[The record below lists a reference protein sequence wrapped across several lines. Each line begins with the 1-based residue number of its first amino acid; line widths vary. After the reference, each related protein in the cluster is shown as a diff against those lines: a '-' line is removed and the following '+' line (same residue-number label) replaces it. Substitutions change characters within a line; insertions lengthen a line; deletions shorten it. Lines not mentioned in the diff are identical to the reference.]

1 MGKLSGQRLEIHHDK
16 GKSQIPVYT
25 NLSETDMTIAVI
37 PSRYGSSRFEGK
49 PLALVYGKP
58 MIQRVYEQT
67 QKSKAVSKTIVATDD
82 ERIFKTVEHF
92 GGIAVMTSDECRSG
106 TDRVAQ
112 AADILNLGADD
123 IIVNIQGDQPV
134 FNPLTIDE
142 MISPFSHDPA
152 LVMST
157 LAFKIKDEREITDP
171 KDVKVT
177 FDNNGFALYFS
188 RAQIP
193 YPRDLE
199 TKADFYKHLG
209 FYAYKKSFLD
219 TLVTLPTGT
228 CEHIEK
234 LEQLRVLEF
243 GYRIKVVITQYDSPE
258 IDLPCDIKR
267 IEAKLLHS

>member
-1 MGKLSGQRLEIHHDK
+1 
-16 GKSQIPVYT
+16 
-25 NLSETDMTIAVI
+25 MTIAII

-49 PLALVYGKP
+49 PLALVAGIS
-58 MIQRVYEQT
+58 MIQRVYEQA

-82 ERIFKTVEHF
+82 ERIFNAVEAF
-92 GGIAVMTSDECRSG
+92 GGHAVMTSDKCRSG

-112 AADILNLGADD
+112 TADILNLKSDD

-142 MISPFSHDPA
+142 MISPFTGDPD

-157 LAFKIKDEREITDP
+157 LAFKIRDKREITDP

-177 FDNNGFALYFS
+177 FDHNGFALYFS

-193 YPRDLE
+193 FPRDRE

-219 TLVTLPTGT
+219 KLVALPTGT

-243 GYRIKVVITQYDSPE
+243 GYRIKVVITEHDSLE
-258 IDLPCDIKR
+258 IDLPEDIKR
-267 IEAKLLHS
+267 IEATLF

>member
-1 MGKLSGQRLEIHHDK
+1 
-16 GKSQIPVYT
+16 
-25 NLSETDMTIAVI
+25 MTIAVI

-49 PLALVYGKP
+49 PLALIAGKP
-58 MIQRVYEQT
+58 MIQRVYEQA
-67 QKSKAVSKTIVATDD
+67 QKSQVVSKTIVATDD
-82 ERIFKTVEHF
+82 ERIFNAVQGF
-92 GGIAVMTSDECRSG
+92 GGIAVMTSENCRSG

-112 AADILNLGADD
+112 TADILNLGPDD
-123 IIVNIQGDQPV
+123 IIVNIQGDQPL
-134 FNPLTIDE
+134 FNPLAIDE
-142 MISPFSHDPA
+142 MIAPFAHEPD

-157 LAFKIKDEREITDP
+157 LAFKIQDKREITDP
-171 KDVKVT
+171 KDVKVI

-193 YPRDLE
+193 YPRDKE

-219 TLVTLPTGT
+219 KLISLPTGT

-243 GYRIKVVITQYDSPE
+243 GYRIKVVISRYDSPE

-267 IEAKLLHS
+267 IEEKLLKSPYDEFLI

>member
-1 MGKLSGQRLEIHHDK
+1 
-16 GKSQIPVYT
+16 
-25 NLSETDMTIAVI
+25 MTIAII
-37 PSRYGSSRFEGK
+37 PSRYGSSRLEGK
-49 PLALVYGKP
+49 PLALIAGKS
-58 MIQRVYEQT
+58 MIQRVYEQA
-67 QKSKAVSKTIVATDD
+67 QKSKAISQTIVATDD
-82 ERIFKTVEHF
+82 ERIIKAVNAF
-92 GGIAVMTSDECRSG
+92 GGKAVMTSDDCRSG

-112 AADILNLGADD
+112 TAQIMGLGPDE

-142 MISPFSHDPA
+142 LIAPFTADPE

-157 LAFKIKDEREITDP
+157 LAFKIQDTREITDP

-177 FDNNGFALYFS
+177 FDNNQFALYFS

-193 YPRDLE
+193 YPRDPG

-219 TLVTLPTGT
+219 KMVTLPTGT
-228 CEHIEK
+228 CEQVEK

-243 GYRIKVVITQYDSPE
+243 GYKIKVVITPYDSPE
-258 IDLPCDIKR
+258 IDLPEDIKR
-267 IEAKLLHS
+267 IEATF

>member
-1 MGKLSGQRLEIHHDK
+1 
-16 GKSQIPVYT
+16 
-25 NLSETDMTIAVI
+25 MTIAII

-49 PLALVYGKP
+49 PLALVAGIS
-58 MIQRVYEQT
+58 MIQRVYEQA

-82 ERIFKTVEHF
+82 ERIFNAVEAF
-92 GGIAVMTSDECRSG
+92 GGHAVMTSDKCRSG

-112 AADILNLGADD
+112 TADILNLKSDD

-142 MISPFSHDPA
+142 MISPFTGDPD

-157 LAFKIKDEREITDP
+157 LAFKIRDKREITDP

-177 FDNNGFALYFS
+177 FDHNGFAMYFS

-193 YPRDLE
+193 FPRDRE

-219 TLVTLPTGT
+219 KLVALPTGT

-243 GYRIKVVITQYDSPE
+243 GYRIKVVITEHDSLE
-258 IDLPCDIKR
+258 IDLPEDIKR
-267 IEAKLLHS
+267 IEATLF

>member
-1 MGKLSGQRLEIHHDK
+1 
-16 GKSQIPVYT
+16 
-25 NLSETDMTIAVI
+25 MTIAVI

-49 PLALVYGKP
+49 SLALIAGVP
-58 MIQRVYEQT
+58 MIQRVYEQA

-82 ERIFKTVEHF
+82 ERILNAVKAF
-92 GGIAVMTSDECRSG
+92 GGHAVMTSDDCRSG

-112 AADILNLGADD
+112 TADMLNLEPDD
-123 IIVNIQGDQPV
+123 IVVNIQGDQPV
-134 FNPLTIDE
+134 FNPMTIDE
-142 MISPFSHDPA
+142 MISPFADDPD
-152 LVMST
+152 LIMST
-157 LAFKIKDEREITDP
+157 LAFKIKDKREITDP

-177 FDNNGFALYFS
+177 FDHNGFAMYFS

-193 YPRDLE
+193 YPRDRG
-199 TKADFYKHLG
+199 TTVDFYKHLG

-219 TLVTLPTGT
+219 KLVALPTGT

-243 GYRIKVVITQYDSPE
+243 GYKIKVVITEHDSLE

-267 IEAKLLHS
+267 IEAMLF